1 MPGQLQNFILVV
13 RRQDMFRF
21 VIFILC
27 LNNKDLA
34 LESASSYQRRLK
46 RAPLDSS
53 NRAIESLLFDDIEN

>member
-1 MPGQLQNFILVV
+1 
-13 RRQDMFRF
+13 MFRF

-53 NRAIESLLFDDIEN
+53 NRAIKSLLFDDIEN